1 METQIF
7 DIPNTGA
14 KAKNHVNGTKN
25 TLFSYNTKVA
35 EYDTKTEKME
45 VFGYHSTTTGR
56 HINEFFKIFGKAP
69 QTKKELFKNFNLE
82 K

>member
-1 METQIF
+1 MKTQIF

-14 KAKNHVNGTKN
+14 KAKNHVSDTKN

-35 EYDTKTEKME
+35 EFDTKTREMQ
-45 VFGYHSTTTGR
+45 VYGYYSPTTGR
-56 HINEFFKIFGKAP
+56 HINEFFKIFGIP
-69 QTKKELFKNFNLE
+69 TQTKSELIKNYHLT